1 MPKLYDWIIYT
12 GIAAF
17 ICLAVTAALG
27 ITRIDFEVHEI
38 MAAATFVL
46 ACVHTGLVFYKR
58 YRIRKAKK
66 QAMKQAPK

>member
-1 MPKLYDWIIYT
+1 MFKLYDWIIYT

-17 ICLAVTAALG
+17 ICLTVTAVLG
-27 ITRIDFEVHEI
+27 VTGINYEIHGI

-58 YRIRKAKK
+58 YKVRQAKK